1 MNWPF
6 TSGDQNTGASTSASV
21 LPMNIQGWFPL
32 GWTGWISLPSKGLP
46 RVFSST
52 TIQKHLF
59 FITQPSS
66 WSNSHIPTWLL
77 EKWCVCVLSWVKL
90 FAIPWTVACQSPL
103 SIEFSRQE
111 YWSVLPFPT
120 PEYLPYP
127 GIKSES
133 PESPALAGGFFTTVP
148 PGKNHCFDYT
158 DLCQQSEVSAF

>member
-32 GWTGWISLPSKGLP
+32 GWTDWISLPSKGLP

-103 SIEFSRQE
+103 SIEFSRKK
-111 YWSVLPFPT
+111 YWSGLLFPS
-120 PEYLPYP
+120 P
-127 GIKSES
+127 GHLNKENQKTLIMYDTIWYFPLCFIYSILFYSYKSHS
-133 PESPALAGGFFTTVP
+133 LT
-148 PGKNHCFDYT
+148 
-158 DLCQQSEVSAF
+158 L